1 MIVYLTMANPCLRTW
16 RNERRTPPVWSPI
29 TAALSFD
36 GKRWVSIDSL
46 ANEPQ
51 TGQPNRPPK

>member
-1 MIVYLTMANPCLRTW
+1 MTVYLTMANPCMKTW
-16 RNERRTPPVWSPI
+16 RNEKQAPPVWMPAD
-29 TAALSFD
+29 AALSFD